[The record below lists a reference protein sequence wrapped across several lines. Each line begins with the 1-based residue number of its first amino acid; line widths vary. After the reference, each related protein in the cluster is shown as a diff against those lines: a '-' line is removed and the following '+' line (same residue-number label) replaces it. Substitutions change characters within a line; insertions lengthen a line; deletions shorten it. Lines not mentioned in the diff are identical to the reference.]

1 MQGIRSMKFLER
13 MCITCGYIWRDG
25 CIAYGEKNVVED
37 RTKGGSCF
45 HGRLV
50 GVECVRGLDFCC
62 DRFCWGVIFMGCRYN
77 VFQKDGV
84 ITQLYQSVVCSSSMQ
99 KRKKNKKVSDFYVPE
114 INRTI
119 IEMLI

>member
-1 MQGIRSMKFLER
+1 MKFLER

-77 VFQKDGV
+77 VCQKDGV
-84 ITQLYQSVVCSSSMQ
+84 ITQLYQSVVCSTSMQ
-99 KRKKNKKVSDFYVPE
+99 ERKKEQKSVRFLLTGEKKTKKK
-114 INRTI
+114 I
-119 IEMLI
+119 